1 MTVEERKEYFKQY
14 YEDNKEKIDAY
25 QKQYQKRYN
34 KIRRDRY
41 RKDAEY
47 REKQLD
53 YKRKKRNL
61 MKEKEMDDND

>member
-1 MTVEERKEYFKQY
+1 MTKEERKEYYQQY
-14 YEDNKEKIDAY
+14 YEDNKEKLTAY
-25 QKQYQKRYN
+25 QRQYQKRYN

-53 YKRKKRNL
+53 YKRKKRRLQADENG
-61 MKEKEMDDND
+61 DD